1 MPIANKMTAREETAL
16 KGTHENFSREERAE
30 PGSVRGFAVT
40 IAVVLG
46 LLGALNAWHAGRAWP
61 WLFGASVLLAGCGYL
76 APALL
81 RPLNVAWF
89 RFGLLLHA
97 IVNPLVMALL
107 FFVAIFPTALVMRI
121 MGSNLLRLKREGDAQ
136 SYWIPRRPPGPAPES
151 LKDQF

>member
-40 IAVVLG
+40 IAVALG
-46 LLGALNAWHAGRAWP
+46 FLGALNAWRAGRAWP
-61 WLFGASVLLAGCGYL
+61 WLLGVAAVLVVCAYF

-89 RFGLLLHA
+89 RLGLVLHA
-97 IVNPLVMALL
+97 IVNPLVMGLL

-121 MGSNLLRLKREGDAQ
+121 MGSNLLRLKRPGDAQ
-136 SYWIPRRPPGPAPES
+136 SYWIARRPPGPAPES